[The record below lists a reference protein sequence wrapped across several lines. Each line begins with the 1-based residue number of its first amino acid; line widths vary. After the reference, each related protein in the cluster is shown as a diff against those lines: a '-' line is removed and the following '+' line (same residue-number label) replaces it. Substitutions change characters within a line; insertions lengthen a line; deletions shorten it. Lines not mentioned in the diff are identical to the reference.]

1 MTGKDFMIAALEQ
14 ISRYTIEHEEALNR
28 LDNAIGDG
36 DHGTNMA
43 RASRMM
49 LKLLPEL
56 SETRDDMGAILHQVG
71 MGCISE
77 IGGSA
82 GPLFGTFYLRAG
94 MYNHGK
100 TAMTAADWVES
111 FEAGAVGVS
120 QLGMS
125 TEGEKTMLDALFP
138 AGRAMKEA
146 LEAGKSFQEILAAG
160 AQAAKEGV
168 EYTKTIQASKG
179 RAAYIGERSIGH
191 QDPGATS
198 IMLMLQAMHQ
208 IAVEM
213 NAE

>member
-1 MTGKDFMIAALEQ
+1 MTDKDFMIAALEQ
-14 ISRYTIEHEEALNR
+14 VSRDIIEHEAELNR

-56 SETRDDMGAILHQVG
+56 RETKEDMGAILHQVG
-71 MGCISE
+71 MSCISE

-94 MYNHGK
+94 MSARGK
-100 TAMTAADWVES
+100 TSMEAADWVAG
-111 FEAGAVGVS
+111 FEAGATGVS

-138 AGRAMKEA
+138 ASRAMQEA
-146 LEAGKSFQEILAAG
+146 LKAGKSFREVLAAG
-160 AQAAKEGV
+160 AQAAREGV

-179 RAAYIGERSIGH
+179 RAAYIGERSLGH
-191 QDPGATS
+191 QDPGATT
-198 IMLMLQAMHQ
+198 IMLIIESIHKA
-208 IAVEM
+208 AVEK

>member
-1 MTGKDFMIAALEQ
+1 MVGKEFMIAALEN
-14 ISRYTIEHEEALNR
+14 ISRDIIAHEEELNR

-43 RASRMM
+43 WASRII
-49 LKLLPEL
+49 LTELPVL
-56 SETRDDMGAILHQVG
+56 AETREDLGAILHQVG
-71 MGCISE
+71 MRCISE

-94 MYNHGK
+94 MANRGN
-100 TAMTAADWVES
+100 TSMEAADWAMAV
-111 FEAGAVGVS
+111 EAGAMGVS

-138 AGRAMKEA
+138 ASRAMQKA
-146 LEAGKSFQEILAAG
+146 LEEEKSFQEVLAAG
-160 AQAAKEGV
+160 AEAARDGV

-191 QDPGATS
+191 QDPGATTVM
-198 IMLMLQAMHQ
+198 IMLQALYKTATAMQ
-208 IAVEM
+208 VA
-213 NAE
+213 

>member
-1 MTGKDFMIAALEQ
+1 MTGKAYMIAALEEV
-14 ISRYTIEHEEALNR
+14 SRVIMENEAVLNR

-56 SETRDDMGAILHQVG
+56 AETRDDMGDILHQVG
-71 MGCISE
+71 MSCISE

-94 MYNHGK
+94 MVNHGK
-100 TAMTAADWVES
+100 IAMEPADWVAS

-138 AGRAMKEA
+138 ADRAMQEA
-146 LEAGKSFQEILAAG
+146 LEAGKSLQEILAAG
-160 AQAAKEGV
+160 VEAARDGV

-191 QDPGATS
+191 QDPGATT
-198 IMLMLQAMHQ
+198 IMLMIQAMHKV
-208 IAVEM
+208 AVDM
-213 NAE
+213 NVE